1 MQVFNNEVYVQQ
13 GEHFSLDFSFRNK
26 DGSPFLISNKLLKG
40 GKVAYILVT
49 ISNELY
55 NQKQRYVYNKWLTLS
70 EIVNGIPVAFYCT
83 KPVVLSKS
91 ASDTQI
97 PGDLPADVQQDC
109 KEHNDS
115 NYTTYAIYKAN
126 DNTGKTS
133 FYYYDSSTNILVEY
147 PFELTRISFT
157 VMSNITKDW
166 VVGNYTYGIQLVSGE
181 PNTSKDENAK
191 PINVVDQVQALLPP
205 TRLIVTSNV
214 DNSLGGLQ
222 WQK

>member
-1 MQVFNNEVYVQQ
+1 MQVLNNEVYVQQ
-13 GEHFSLDFSFRNK
+13 GEHFSLDFSFKNK

-70 EIVNGIPVAFYCT
+70 ELVNGIPVAFYCT
-83 KPVVLSKS
+83 KPVVIPSK
-91 ASDTQI
+91 TITI
-97 PGDLPADVQQDC
+97 PDDLPDDVQQDC
-109 KEHNDS
+109 QEHNDS
-115 NYTTYAIYKAN
+115 NYTTYSIYKV
-126 DNTGKTS
+126 TGDETK
-133 FYYYDSSTNILVEY
+133 FYYYDSSAKMLVEY

-191 PINVVDQVQALLPP
+191 PIVVVDQVQALLPP
-205 TRLIVTSNV
+205 TRLVVTSNV
-214 DNSLGGLQ
+214 DNSLGGL
-222 WQK
+222 

>member
-1 MQVFNNEVYVQQ
+1 MQVLNNEVYVQQ

-70 EIVNGIPVAFYCT
+70 ELVNGIPVAFYCT
-83 KPVVLSKS
+83 KPVILAKS
-91 ASDTQI
+91 ASAMKI
-97 PGDLPADVQQDC
+97 PEDLPEDVQQDC
-109 KEHNDS
+109 QKHNDS

-126 DNTGKTS
+126 DGAGKIS
-133 FYYYDSSTNILVEY
+133 FYYYNSSTKTLIEY

-166 VVGNYTYGIQLVSGE
+166 VVGNYMYGIQLVSGE
-181 PNTSKDENAK
+181 PNISKDENAR
-191 PINVVDQVQALLPP
+191 PISVVDHVQALLPP

-214 DNSLGGLQ
+214 DNSLGGL
-222 WQK
+222 

>member
-1 MQVFNNEVYVQQ
+1 MQVLNNEVYVQQ

-26 DGSPFLISNKLLKG
+26 DGSPFLISNKLLKS

-55 NQKQRYVYNKWLTLS
+55 NQKQRYLYNKWLTLS
-70 EIVNGIPVAFYCT
+70 ELVNGIPVAFYCT
-83 KPVVLSKS
+83 KPVILAKS
-91 ASDTQI
+91 ASAMKI
-97 PGDLPADVQQDC
+97 PEDLPEDVQQDC
-109 KEHNDS
+109 QKHNDS

-126 DNTGKTS
+126 DGAGKTS
-133 FYYYDSSTNILVEY
+133 FYYYNSSTKTLIEY

-166 VVGNYTYGIQLVSGE
+166 VVGNYMYGIQLVSGE
-181 PNTSKDENAK
+181 PNISKDENAR
-191 PINVVDQVQALLPP
+191 PISVVDHVQALLPP

-214 DNSLGGLQ
+214 DNSLGGL
-222 WQK
+222 